1 MFRASH
7 RAPGA
12 NDCRD
17 AVLGYRQASRGI
29 RGAGSGVM
37 ARTVVNAM
45 RSIDLR
51 WVRIEIGLLVGALFM
66 GG

>member
-1 MFRASH
+1 MFGASH

-17 AVLGYRQASRGI
+17 ADLAYRQAHRAN
-29 RGAGSGVM
+29 RGAGSVDM

>member
-1 MFRASH
+1 MFGASQH
-7 RAPGA
+7 APGA

-17 AVLGYRQASRGI
+17 ADLAYRRAHRAN
-29 RGAGSGVM
+29 RCAGSGEM

-45 RSIDLR
+45 RRIDLR